1 MAQQSHSADRY
12 RDAVHRVG
20 RARTWLT
27 LLSGAVG
34 GPALLL
40 AWPGVALAHQLN
52 ERYAA
57 PLPLLAYVGGAA
69 LAVAMSF
76 AFIIL
81 RNAPA
86 PRPEVSGTSRVVP
99 RWLRLTLQSLGL
111 IGWMWIVVQ
120 SFAGGSGD
128 GDVASLFLWVY
139 GWVGLALISA
149 LGGPIWSWIDPF
161 STIHQILGAIAGR
174 LGISGGESAAYP
186 ARLGKWPAVIGLA
199 VVVWLELVARV
210 EGGRSLG
217 LFLVGYTVITVAA
230 MAYYGRA
237 AWRTNG
243 ETFSV
248 WFGVLGRLAPFAL
261 AGEPEEG
268 RVVRRPY
275 ASGLMSER
283 WTVADLTL
291 VALGTGSIIFDGL
304 SQTQAYFDLFV
315 KNGVFGSTE
324 IRDSVTA
331 IVFLGGLIAVV
342 ILMARRLGV
351 AALGAG
357 LLPVAVGYLV
367 AHYLAYLLVD
377 GQRIVAALNDPLL
390 RGANLLPFDLGF
402 WEPTLFIPTAVLW
415 SIQLAAVVGGHI
427 VGAWAGHA
435 VMARREGGTT
445 LVAQLPLAILMVALT
460 TITLWS
466 LGQAVLVTP
475 AN

>member
-1 MAQQSHSADRY
+1 M
-12 RDAVHRVG
+12 HRL
-20 RARTWLT
+20 RALRTWLA
-27 LLSGAVG
+27 LIGGALG

-52 ERYAA
+52 ERYQA
-57 PLPLLAYVGGAA
+57 PLPLIAYVGGAA

-76 AFIIL
+76 AFVIL

-86 PRPEVSGTSRVVP
+86 PRTEVSGTTRVVP
-99 RWLRLTLQSLGL
+99 RWLRLALQAIGL
-111 IGWMWIVVQ
+111 VAWLWIVVQ
-120 SFAGGSGD
+120 TIGGGAGD

-139 GWVGLALISA
+139 GWVGLALVSA
-149 LGGPIWSWIDPF
+149 LGGPLWSWVDPF
-161 STIHQILGAIAGR
+161 STIYGMLSWLAGR
-174 LGISGGESAAYP
+174 FGLSGGESSPYP
-186 ARLGKWPAVIGLA
+186 PRLGKWPAVIGLA
-199 VVVWLELVARV
+199 VVIWLELVARV

-217 LFLVGYTVITVAA
+217 LFLIGYTFISVAA
-230 MAYYGRA
+230 MAYFGRS
-237 AWRTNG
+237 AWRANG

-261 AGEPEEG
+261 DGEPEDG

-275 ASGLMSER
+275 TSGLLSAA
-283 WTVADLTL
+283 WTTADVTL

-315 KNGVFGSTE
+315 SGGLFGSTE
-324 IRDSVTA
+324 LRDSVTA
-331 IVFLGGLIAVV
+331 IVFLCGLAAIVL
-342 ILMARRLGV
+342 LMSRRLGV

-377 GQRIVAALNDPLL
+377 GQRIIAALNDPLL
-390 RGANLLPFDLGF
+390 RGANLLPLDLAF
-402 WEPTLFIPTAVLW
+402 WEPTLFVPTSVLW
-415 SIQLAAVVGGHI
+415 SIQLGAVIGGHI

-435 VMARREGGTT
+435 AMARQEGGTT
-445 LVAQLPLAILMVALT
+445 VVAQLPLAALMVVLT

-466 LGQAVLVTP
+466 LGQAVLISP
-475 AN
+475 SG